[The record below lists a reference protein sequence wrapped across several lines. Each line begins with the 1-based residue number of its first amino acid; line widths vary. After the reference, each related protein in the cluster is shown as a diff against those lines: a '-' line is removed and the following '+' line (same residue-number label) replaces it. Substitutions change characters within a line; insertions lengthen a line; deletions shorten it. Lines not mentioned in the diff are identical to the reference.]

1 MDPAPEP
8 TQTLAVLTGCAVC
21 VSGPCRKPG
30 GAGGCLAYALC
41 MLRCYSSP
49 RKARAALDGAG
60 EWVLAKRTSAETVYD
75 PQSVF
80 CPGQTWCPEAI
91 QVALQKRR
99 FSISKV
105 RDWVQAQAIL
115 KDKKVKGSFLVE
127 GTLAQEYWRNVG
139 GKATLHVNDPEDDHA
154 GPNDPVWCHTVA
166 LSDNGLF
173 DRYNPRG
180 IVKTHLTQDEK
191 PYFMRIKTVWRI
203 TPFGMV

>member
-21 VSGPCRKPG
+21 VSGPFRKPG

-41 MLRCYSSP
+41 KLCCYSSP

-60 EWVLAKRTSAETVYD
+60 EWVLAKRTSAETVHD

-91 QVALQKRR
+91 QVALQKCC
-99 FSISKV
+99 FSISRV
-105 RDWVQAQAIL
+105 RDYVQAQAIL
-115 KDKKVKGSFLVE
+115 KDKNVKGSFLVE

-191 PYFMRIKTVWRI
+191 PYFMRIKKVWHI